1 MFGRESALTF
11 PSSLGCRARDDGPC
25 SGQDVLAIRVS
36 SDQRLGGCSS
46 LFSVFHRVRCNKQA
60 VSRSR
65 LSEDGVPQQGSHL
78 PGEGFFTPHTMS
90 SRQEARGR
98 EFAVWVTSQRTLSEK
113 ERTRKRFEET
123 AKRTRNIR
131 WLVTID
137 EKAKALANMRGTDVS
152 ELLAQLVRE
161 ECARREEE

>member
-1 MFGRESALTF
+1 MFFIVSQFFIGFDAINKLF
-11 PSSLGCRARDDGPC
+11 PVVGCRKMPC
-25 SGQDVLAIRVS
+25 R
-36 SDQRLGGCSS
+36 
-46 LFSVFHRVRCNKQA
+46 NKGRTFREK
-60 VSRSR
+60 V
-65 LSEDGVPQQGSHL
+65 
-78 PGEGFFTPHTMS
+78 FFTPHTMS

-98 EFAVWVTSQRTLSEK
+98 EFAVWLTSQRTSSEK

>member
-1 MFGRESALTF
+1 MFFIVSQFLIEFDAINKLF
-11 PSSLGCRARDDGPC
+11 LVVGCKEMACRK
-25 SGQDVLAIRVS
+25 
-36 SDQRLGGCSS
+36 
-46 LFSVFHRVRCNKQA
+46 H
-60 VSRSR
+60 
-65 LSEDGVPQQGSHL
+65 GSHL
-78 PGEGFFTPHTMS
+78 PGEGFFTPHTMRS
-90 SRQEARGR
+90 GQEARGR
-98 EFAVWVTSQRTLSEK
+98 EFAVWLTSQRT

-137 EKAKALANMRGTDVS
+137 EKAKALANTRGTDVS

>member
-1 MFGRESALTF
+1 MR
-11 PSSLGCRARDDGPC
+11 
-25 SGQDVLAIRVS
+25 SGQ
-36 SDQRLGGCSS
+36 
-46 LFSVFHRVRCNKQA
+46 
-60 VSRSR
+60 
-65 LSEDGVPQQGSHL
+65 
-78 PGEGFFTPHTMS
+78 
-90 SRQEARGR
+90 EAGGR
-98 EFAVWVTSQRTLSEK
+98 EFAVWLTSQRT

-137 EKAKALANMRGTDVS
+137 EKAKALANTRGIDVS

>member
-1 MFGRESALTF
+1 MFVIVSQFFIGFDAINKLF
-11 PSSLGCRARDDGPC
+11 LVVGCQEMACRK
-25 SGQDVLAIRVS
+25 
-36 SDQRLGGCSS
+36 
-46 LFSVFHRVRCNKQA
+46 H
-60 VSRSR
+60 
-65 LSEDGVPQQGSHL
+65 GSHL
-78 PGEGFFTPHTMS
+78 PGEGFFTPHTMRS
-90 SRQEARGR
+90 GQEARGR
-98 EFAVWVTSQRTLSEK
+98 EFAVWLTSQRALSEK

-137 EKAKALANMRGTDVS
+137 EKAKALANTRGIDVS